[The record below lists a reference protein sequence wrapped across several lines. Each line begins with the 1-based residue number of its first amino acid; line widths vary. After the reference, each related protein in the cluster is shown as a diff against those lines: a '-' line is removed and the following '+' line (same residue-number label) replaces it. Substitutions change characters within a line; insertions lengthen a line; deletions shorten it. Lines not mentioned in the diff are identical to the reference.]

1 MHRRVAAPE
10 DFLVKETIMEISNT
24 RIARGARTL
33 LALAAT
39 LLALAGCGGSG
50 GADSSAPSGGLANG
64 GAQSGSC
71 ANGDCGTL
79 LLSLTDAEGDFASYS
94 VDVLS
99 IELERANGATVETL
113 PKKVRIDFA
122 QLTDLSDLLSV
133 TTLAPGDFVGGTI
146 RLDYSNAEVFVEKDG
161 EVVQARVVDENG
173 QPLGQTELEIRLAD
187 RNHLVITRGRAA
199 FLAVDFDLAASH
211 ELDLTTTPPVAR
223 ARPYIVAEVQPVD
236 EKDLRIR
243 GALVSVDAA
252 ASSYTVDLR
261 PWHENDGALGRFTI
275 HTTAQTSFEIDGAA
289 ATGAAG
295 LAALAQKP
303 GGTMTVA
310 FGSLATQSREFTAEI
325 VHAGTSVSGETF
337 DAVHGNVVSRS
348 GDVLTVKGAFAVRR
362 DRQTAFRRTV
372 LVQLGPDTKV
382 LKAGSMQ
389 VLRADAISVGQRIV
403 AIGALREPASSDPSI
418 ATPPTLDATAGRV
431 RMLVT
436 ELHGT
441 VESVVAGQLT
451 MQLRA
456 IDRLGIDMFDFA
468 GTGVTSAQDA
478 DPAHYEVGTGALAL
492 AQVAPG
498 EAAKVIGF
506 VAPFGSA
513 PPDFEGRTVVD
524 RRELPDV
531 LGIGWGETGTT
542 APFLSMGP
550 SGLVLDI
557 DNPSIGLRHF
567 LVAGGRKIDLL
578 ELPSSPTLAPA
589 NGRTLY
595 GITEPGHVELFASFD
610 EFVAELSVRLG
621 AGDAVLGLSAYGSYD
636 ESSNTLTANRISAY
650 FGAAD

>member
-1 MHRRVAAPE
+1 
-10 DFLVKETIMEISNT
+10 MEIST
-24 RIARGARTL
+24 IRTARGARAL

-50 GADSSAPSGGLANG
+50 GGDSGAPNAGPANG
-64 GAQSGSC
+64 SAQSASC

-79 LLSLTDAEGDFASYS
+79 LLSLTDADGDFVSYS

-99 IELERANGATVETL
+99 IELKRPNGASVETL
-113 PKKVRIDFA
+113 PKKVRVDFA

-146 RLDYSNAEVFVEKDG
+146 RLDYSNAEVFVEKNG
-161 EVVQARVVDENG
+161 EVVQALVVDENG
-173 QPLGQTELEIRLAD
+173 EPLGRTELEIRLAD

-211 ELDLTTTPPVAR
+211 EVDIATTPPLVK

-243 GALVSVDAA
+243 GALVSVDPAA
-252 ASSYTVDLR
+252 QSYTIDVR
-261 PWHENDGALGRFTI
+261 PWHENDGALGRFTVR
-275 HTTAQTSFEIDGAA
+275 TTAQTSFEIDGIA

-303 GGTMTVA
+303 AGTMTVA
-310 FGSLATQSREFTAEI
+310 FGTLATLSRDFTAEI

-362 DRQTAFRRTV
+362 DHQAAFRRTV
-372 LVQLGPDTKV
+372 LVKLGPDTKV
-382 LKAGSMQ
+382 LKIGSMQ
-389 VLRADAISVGQRIV
+389 VLGADAISVGQRIV
-403 AIGALREPASSDPSI
+403 AIGTLREPASSDPALAS
-418 ATPPTLDATAGRV
+418 PPTLDATGGRI

-451 MQLRA
+451 MNLRA
-456 IDRLGIDMFDFA
+456 IDRLGVDMFDFA
-468 GTGVTSAQDA
+468 GTGVTPAVDA
-478 DPAHYEVGTGALAL
+478 DPAHYEVGTGSLAL
-492 AQVAPG
+492 LQVAPG

-513 PPDFEGRTVVD
+513 PPDFEGRTVID

-531 LGIGWGETGTT
+531 LGIGWGEDGTT
-542 APFLSMGP
+542 APFLGMGEP
-550 SGLVLDI
+550 LTRPASAIAIAAPWPTSASV
-557 DNPSIGLRHF
+557 
-567 LVAGGRKIDLL
+567 
-578 ELPSSPTLAPA
+578 SPA
-589 NGRTLY
+589 
-595 GITEPGHVELFASFD
+595 
-610 EFVAELSVRLG
+610 
-621 AGDAVLGLSAYGSYD
+621 
-636 ESSNTLTANRISAY
+636 
-650 FGAAD
+650 

>member
-1 MHRRVAAPE
+1 
-10 DFLVKETIMEISNT
+10 MEISNT

-50 GADSSAPSGGLANG
+50 GGDSGATGGTPANG
-64 GAQSGSC
+64 SAQSGSC
-71 ANGDCGTL
+71 ANNDCGTL
-79 LLSLTDAEGDFASYS
+79 LLSLTDADGDFVSYS

-113 PKKVRIDFA
+113 PKKVRVDFA

-146 RLDYSNAEVFVEKDG
+146 RLDYSNAEVFVEKNG
-161 EVVQARVVDENG
+161 EVVQALVVDENG
-173 QPLGQTELEIRLAD
+173 QPLGQTALEIRLAD

-211 ELDLTTTPPVAR
+211 EVDVTTSPPLVKT
-223 ARPYIVAEVQPVD
+223 RPYIVAEVQPVD

-243 GALVSVDAA
+243 GALVSVDTG
-252 ASSYTVDLR
+252 ASTYTIDLR
-261 PWHENDGALGRFTI
+261 PWHENDGALGRVTI

-289 ATGAAG
+289 TSGAAG
-295 LAALAQKP
+295 LAALAAKP
-303 GGTMTVA
+303 AGTMTVA
-310 FGSLATQSREFTAEI
+310 FGTLATQSRDFTATI

-337 DAVHGNVVSRS
+337 DAVQGNVVSRS
-348 GDVLTVKGAFAVRR
+348 GDLLTVKGAFAVRR
-362 DRQTAFRRTV
+362 DHQAAFRRTV

-382 LKAGSMQ
+382 LKVGSMQ
-389 VLRADAISVGQRIV
+389 VLDADAISVGQRIV
-403 AIGALREPASSDPSI
+403 AIGTLREPTSSDPST
-418 ATPPTLDATAGRV
+418 APPATLDATTGRI

-456 IDRLGIDMFDFA
+456 IDRLGIDMFDFS
-468 GTGVTSAQDA
+468 GTGVTSTLDA
-478 DPAHYEVGTGALAL
+478 DPAHYEIGTGALAL
-492 AQVAPG
+492 AQVVPG

-513 PPDFEGRTVVD
+513 PPDFEGRTVID

-531 LGIGWGETGTT
+531 LGIGWGESGTT

-557 DNPSIGLRHF
+557 HNPSIGLRHF
-567 LVAGGRKIDLL
+567 LLTGERKIDLL
-578 ELPSSPTLAPA
+578 ELASGPTLIPTSDRA
-589 NGRTLY
+589 LY

-621 AGDAVLGLSAYGSYD
+621 AGDAARGLSAYGSYD
-636 ESSNTLTANRISAY
+636 EAANTLAANRISVY

>member
-1 MHRRVAAPE
+1 
-10 DFLVKETIMEISNT
+10 MEISNT
-24 RIARGARTL
+24 RIARGAGTL

-39 LLALAGCGGSG
+39 LLALAGCGGS
-50 GADSSAPSGGLANG
+50 SGGDSGASGGGIANG
-64 GAQSGSC
+64 SAQSGSC
-71 ANGDCGTL
+71 ANNDCGTL
-79 LLSLTDAEGDFASYS
+79 LLSLTDADGDFVSYA

-99 IELERANGATVETL
+99 IELQRANGATVETL
-113 PKKVRIDFA
+113 PKKVRVDFA

-146 RLDYSNAEVFVEKDG
+146 RLDYSSAEVFVEKNG
-161 EVVQARVVDENG
+161 EVVQAVVVDENG
-173 QPLGQTELEIRLAD
+173 QPLGQTALEIRLAD
-187 RNHLVITRGRAA
+187 RNHLVVTRGRAA
-199 FLAVDFDLAASH
+199 FLAVDFDLAASN
-211 ELDLTTTPPVAR
+211 EVDIAPTPPVVK

-243 GALVSVDAA
+243 GALVSVDTG
-252 ASSYTVDLR
+252 ASSYTIDLR
-261 PWHENDGALGRFTI
+261 PWHENDGALGRVTI

-289 ATGAAG
+289 ASGAAG

-303 GGTMTVA
+303 AGTMTVA
-310 FGSLATQSREFTAEI
+310 FGTLATQSRDFTADV

-337 DAVHGNVVSRS
+337 DAVQGNVVSRS
-348 GDVLTVKGAFAVRR
+348 GDMLTVKGAFAVRR
-362 DRQTAFRRTV
+362 DHEAAFRRTV

-382 LKAGSMQ
+382 LKVGSMQ
-389 VLRADAISVGQRIV
+389 VLGADAISVGQRIV
-403 AIGALREPASSDPSI
+403 AIGTLREAAASDPSI
-418 ATPPTLDATAGRV
+418 APPATLDATAGRI

-436 ELHGT
+436 ELHGA
-441 VESVVAGQLT
+441 VETVVAGQLT
-451 MQLRA
+451 MNLRA

-468 GTGVTSAQDA
+468 GTGPTSAQDA
-478 DPAHYEVGTGALAL
+478 DPAHYEVATGALAL

-506 VAPFGSA
+506 VVPFGSA
-513 PPDFEGRTVVD
+513 PPDFEGRTVID

-531 LGIGWGETGTT
+531 LGIGWGESGTT

-550 SGLVLDI
+550 SGLVLDVR
-557 DNPSIGLRHF
+557 NPSIGARHF
-567 LVAGGRKIDLL
+567 LLTGERKIDLL
-578 ELPSSPTLAPA
+578 ELASGPTLAPA
-589 NGRTLY
+589 SGRALY

-621 AGDAVLGLSAYGSYD
+621 AGDAAHALSAYGSYD
-636 ESSNTLTANRISAY
+636 EGSNTLTANRISVY